1 MAVAYSCL
9 DSTELTQMPLQS
21 PVAKAHKHTPHGMGK
36 IALEAKASAGVH
48 YNPNP
53 QRQTLQMM
61 PLLRKKLRLIRILPI
76 RNDYALIVR

>member
-1 MAVAYSCL
+1 
-9 DSTELTQMPLQS
+9 
-21 PVAKAHKHTPHGMGK
+21 MGK